1 MLSGFT
7 NYFSN
12 YQKNYHNVINA
23 AKRMYEDE
31 LILVSI
37 NKSQKIWDLMRDES
51 GQLERKYN
59 PIMIKKIMV
68 N

>member
-1 MLSGFT
+1 
-7 NYFSN
+7 
-12 YQKNYHNVINA
+12 
-23 AKRMYEDE
+23 MYEDK
-31 LILVSI
+31 LILVSV
-37 NKSQKIWDLMRDES
+37 NKSKKIWDLMRDES